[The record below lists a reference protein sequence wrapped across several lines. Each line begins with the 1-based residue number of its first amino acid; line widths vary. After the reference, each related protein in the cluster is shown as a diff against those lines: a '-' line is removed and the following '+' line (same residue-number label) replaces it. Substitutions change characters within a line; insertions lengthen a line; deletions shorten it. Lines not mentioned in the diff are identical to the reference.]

1 MGFDRRGGPVEPF
14 TLLEVSCHSYP
25 EDDHALHLSCFRD
38 RIGGGC
44 HHCAEGVGAI
54 HQGYAISFYLLT
66 LVLRSLPVGITY
78 AIWAGMGIF
87 LVAVIGAV
95 YYKEIPDLPAVVG
108 MVLIIAGVVVL
119 QGFSKT
125 PAA

>member
-1 MGFDRRGGPVEPF
+1 MPYIFLAFAILSEVVATTALKASAEFTKPVPS
-14 TLLEVSCHSYP
+14 V
-25 EDDHALHLSCFRD
+25 
-38 RIGGGC
+38 I
-44 HHCAEGVGAI
+44 VVV
-54 HQGYAISFYLLT
+54 GYAISFYLLT
-66 LVLRSLPVGITY
+66 LVLRSLPVGVTY

-87 LVAVIGAV
+87 LIAVIGAV

>member
-1 MGFDRRGGPVEPF
+1 MPYIFLAFAIVSEVVATTALKASAEFTKPVPSI
-14 TLLEVSCHSYP
+14 VVV
-25 EDDHALHLSCFRD
+25 
-38 RIGGGC
+38 I
-44 HHCAEGVGAI
+44 
-54 HQGYAISFYLLT
+54 GYAISFYLLT

-87 LVAVIGAV
+87 LIAVIGAV
-95 YYKEIPDLPAVVG
+95 YYREVPDLPAVVG
-108 MVLIIAGVVVL
+108 MTLIIAGVVVL

>member
-1 MGFDRRGGPVEPF
+1 MPYIFLSFAIISEVVATTALKASAEFTKPVPSII
-14 TLLEVSCHSYP
+14 V
-25 EDDHALHLSCFRD
+25 
-38 RIGGGC
+38 
-44 HHCAEGVGAI
+44 VV
-54 HQGYAISFYLLT
+54 GYAISFYLLT
-66 LVLRSLPVGITY
+66 LVLRSLPVGVTY

-87 LVAVIGAV
+87 LIAVIGAV
-95 YYKEIPDLPAVVG
+95 YYKEIPDLPAIVG

>member
-1 MGFDRRGGPVEPF
+1 MPYIFLSFAIVSEVVATTALKASAEFTKPVPS
-14 TLLEVSCHSYP
+14 V
-25 EDDHALHLSCFRD
+25 
-38 RIGGGC
+38 I
-44 HHCAEGVGAI
+44 VVV
-54 HQGYAISFYLLT
+54 GYAISFYLLT
-66 LVLRSLPVGITY
+66 LVLRSLPVGVTY

-87 LVAVIGAV
+87 LIAVIGAV

>member
-1 MGFDRRGGPVEPF
+1 MPYIFLAFAIISEVVATTALKASAEFTKPVPS
-14 TLLEVSCHSYP
+14 V
-25 EDDHALHLSCFRD
+25 
-38 RIGGGC
+38 IVV
-44 HHCAEGVGAI
+44 VG
-54 HQGYAISFYLLT
+54 YVISFYLLT

-87 LVAVIGAV
+87 LIAVIGAV
-95 YYKEIPDLPAVVG
+95 YYKEVPDLPAVIG
-108 MVLIIAGVVVL
+108 MTLIIAGVVVL

>member
-1 MGFDRRGGPVEPF
+1 MPYIFLAFAIVSEVVATTALKASAQFTKPVPSII
-14 TLLEVSCHSYP
+14 V
-25 EDDHALHLSCFRD
+25 
-38 RIGGGC
+38 
-44 HHCAEGVGAI
+44 VV
-54 HQGYAISFYLLT
+54 GYAISFYLLT

-119 QGFSKT
+119 QGFSKM

>member
-1 MGFDRRGGPVEPF
+1 MPYIFLSFAIVSEVVATTALKASAEFTKPVPSII
-14 TLLEVSCHSYP
+14 VV
-25 EDDHALHLSCFRD
+25 
-38 RIGGGC
+38 I
-44 HHCAEGVGAI
+44 
-54 HQGYAISFYLLT
+54 GYAISFYLLT

-87 LVAVIGAV
+87 LIAVIGAV
-95 YYKEIPDLPAVVG
+95 YYKEVPDLPAVVG

-119 QGFSKT
+119 QGLSKT

>member
-1 MGFDRRGGPVEPF
+1 MPYIFLSFAIVSEVVATTALKASAEFTKPVPSII
-14 TLLEVSCHSYP
+14 VV
-25 EDDHALHLSCFRD
+25 
-38 RIGGGC
+38 I
-44 HHCAEGVGAI
+44 
-54 HQGYAISFYLLT
+54 GYAISFYLLT

-87 LVAVIGAV
+87 LIAVIGAV
-95 YYKEIPDLPAVVG
+95 YYKEVPDLPAVVG

>member
-1 MGFDRRGGPVEPF
+1 MPYIFLAFAIVSEVVATTALKASAEFTKPVP
-14 TLLEVSCHSYP
+14 S
-25 EDDHALHLSCFRD
+25 
-38 RIGGGC
+38 
-44 HHCAEGVGAI
+44 AI
-54 HQGYAISFYLLT
+54 VVVGYAISFYLLT

-87 LVAVIGAV
+87 LIAVIGAV
-95 YYKEIPDLPAVVG
+95 YYREVPDLPAVVG
-108 MVLIIAGVVVL
+108 MTLIIAGVVVL

>member
-1 MGFDRRGGPVEPF
+1 MPYIFLAFAIVSEVVATTALKASAQFTKPVPSII
-14 TLLEVSCHSYP
+14 V
-25 EDDHALHLSCFRD
+25 
-38 RIGGGC
+38 
-44 HHCAEGVGAI
+44 VV
-54 HQGYAISFYLLT
+54 GYAISFYLLT

-108 MVLIIAGVVVL
+108 MALIIAGVVVL

>member
-1 MGFDRRGGPVEPF
+1 MPYIFLSFAIVSEVVATTALKASAEFTKPVPSII
-14 TLLEVSCHSYP
+14 V
-25 EDDHALHLSCFRD
+25 
-38 RIGGGC
+38 
-44 HHCAEGVGAI
+44 VV
-54 HQGYAISFYLLT
+54 GYAISFYLLT

-87 LVAVIGAV
+87 LIAVIGAV
-95 YYKEIPDLPAVVG
+95 YYKEVPDLPAVVG
-108 MVLIIAGVVVL
+108 MALIIAGVVVL

>member
-1 MGFDRRGGPVEPF
+1 MPYIFLAFAILSEVVATTALKASAEFTKPVPS
-14 TLLEVSCHSYP
+14 V
-25 EDDHALHLSCFRD
+25 
-38 RIGGGC
+38 I
-44 HHCAEGVGAI
+44 VVV
-54 HQGYAISFYLLT
+54 GYAISFYLLT
-66 LVLRSLPVGITY
+66 LVLRSLPIGVTY

-87 LVAVIGAV
+87 LIAVIGAV

-108 MVLIIAGVVVL
+108 MVLIVAGVVVL

>member
-1 MGFDRRGGPVEPF
+1 MPYIFLAFAILSEVVATTALKASAEFTKPVPS
-14 TLLEVSCHSYP
+14 V
-25 EDDHALHLSCFRD
+25 
-38 RIGGGC
+38 I
-44 HHCAEGVGAI
+44 VVV
-54 HQGYAISFYLLT
+54 GYAISFYLLT
-66 LVLRSLPVGITY
+66 LVLRSLPVGVTY

-87 LVAVIGAV
+87 LIAVIGAV

-108 MVLIIAGVVVL
+108 MVLIVAGVVVL

>member
-1 MGFDRRGGPVEPF
+1 MPYIFLAFAIVSEVVATTALKASAQFTKPVPS
-14 TLLEVSCHSYP
+14 LIV
-25 EDDHALHLSCFRD
+25 
-38 RIGGGC
+38 
-44 HHCAEGVGAI
+44 VV
-54 HQGYAISFYLLT
+54 GYAISFYLLT

>member
-1 MGFDRRGGPVEPF
+1 MPYVFLAFAIVSEVVATTALKASGQFTKPVPSII
-14 TLLEVSCHSYP
+14 V
-25 EDDHALHLSCFRD
+25 
-38 RIGGGC
+38 
-44 HHCAEGVGAI
+44 VV
-54 HQGYAISFYLLT
+54 GYAISFYLLT

-95 YYKEIPDLPAVVG
+95 YYREIPDPPAVVG

>member
-1 MGFDRRGGPVEPF
+1 MPYIFLAFAIVSEVVATTALKASAEFTKPVPSII
-14 TLLEVSCHSYP
+14 V
-25 EDDHALHLSCFRD
+25 
-38 RIGGGC
+38 
-44 HHCAEGVGAI
+44 VV
-54 HQGYAISFYLLT
+54 GYAISFYLLT
-66 LVLRSLPVGITY
+66 HVLRSLPVGVTY

-87 LVAVIGAV
+87 LIAVIGAV

>member
-1 MGFDRRGGPVEPF
+1 MPYVFLSLAIASEVVATTALKASAEFTKPVPSII
-14 TLLEVSCHSYP
+14 V
-25 EDDHALHLSCFRD
+25 
-38 RIGGGC
+38 
-44 HHCAEGVGAI
+44 VV
-54 HQGYAISFYLLT
+54 GYAVSFYLLT
-66 LVLRSLPVGITY
+66 LVLRSLPVGVTY

-87 LVAVIGAV
+87 LIAVIGAV
-95 YYKEIPDLPAVVG
+95 YYKEVPDLPAVVG

>member
-1 MGFDRRGGPVEPF
+1 MPYIFLAFAIVSEVVATTALKASAQFTKPVPSII
-14 TLLEVSCHSYP
+14 V
-25 EDDHALHLSCFRD
+25 
-38 RIGGGC
+38 
-44 HHCAEGVGAI
+44 VV
-54 HQGYAISFYLLT
+54 GYAISIYLLT

-87 LVAVIGAV
+87 LIAVIGAV
-95 YYKEIPDLPAVVG
+95 YYKEVPDLPAVVG
-108 MVLIIAGVVVL
+108 MTLIIAGVVVL

>member
-1 MGFDRRGGPVEPF
+1 MPYIFLSFAIVSEVVATTALKASAEFTKPVPSII
-14 TLLEVSCHSYP
+14 V
-25 EDDHALHLSCFRD
+25 
-38 RIGGGC
+38 
-44 HHCAEGVGAI
+44 VV
-54 HQGYAISFYLLT
+54 GYAISFYLLT

-87 LVAVIGAV
+87 LIAVIGAV
-95 YYKEIPDLPAVVG
+95 YYKEVPDLPAVVG

>member
-1 MGFDRRGGPVEPF
+1 MPYIFLAFAIVSEVVATTALKASAEF
-14 TLLEVSCHSYP
+14 TKPIPSLIV
-25 EDDHALHLSCFRD
+25 
-38 RIGGGC
+38 
-44 HHCAEGVGAI
+44 VV
-54 HQGYAISFYLLT
+54 GYAISFYLLT

-87 LVAVIGAV
+87 LIAVIGAF

>member
-1 MGFDRRGGPVEPF
+1 MPYTFLAFAIVSEVVATTALKASAEFTKPVPS
-14 TLLEVSCHSYP
+14 V
-25 EDDHALHLSCFRD
+25 
-38 RIGGGC
+38 I
-44 HHCAEGVGAI
+44 VVV
-54 HQGYAISFYLLT
+54 GYAISFYLLT

-87 LVAVIGAV
+87 LIAVIGAI
-95 YYKEIPDLPAVVG
+95 YYGEVPDLPAVVG
-108 MVLIIAGVVVL
+108 MTLIIAGVVVL